1 VGYVDSV
8 VGQLLLQLSDPAL
21 EFLDFLLPAFPCIIL
36 IESLVNIKIL
46 TNFPREKPMRLV
58 QLCLEI
64 LRLKPKLHDFLLV
77 LRTITT
83 LTVLDQ
89 RLIKR
94 PDGILLFQ
102 RPTITRVILFIDL
115 ELIVELGLQIP
126 SSEIRAKFTGFV
138 IVRMRC

>member
-1 VGYVDSV
+1 
-8 VGQLLLQLSDPAL
+8 
-21 EFLDFLLPAFPCIIL
+21 
-36 IESLVNIKIL
+36 
-46 TNFPREKPMRLV
+46 MRLV